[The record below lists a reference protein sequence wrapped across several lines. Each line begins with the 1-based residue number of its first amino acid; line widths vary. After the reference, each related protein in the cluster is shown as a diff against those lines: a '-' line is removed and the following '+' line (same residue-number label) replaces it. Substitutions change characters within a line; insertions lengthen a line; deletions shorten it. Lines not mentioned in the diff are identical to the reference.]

1 MADFSIK
8 ATDLQDPQAAG
19 SAPINP
25 VRSPAD
31 VVPDLGNL
39 GGLLTGLVDKKQ
51 KPWQALSTQYVKEMT
66 TIQQA
71 RLTGQLSQAAA
82 ANRQAMVTV
91 QYQKEGADYGPEFTK
106 GLSDLRT
113 QLGIGTRINANEDA
127 VESDI
132 KFNQGQLQEM
142 QKMGLFTGASDYSA
156 MSDSEQRSINQFVA
170 ASQNAKY
177 VQDQAFKQWEQQAK
191 MSAEG
196 RSAGTWQRDA
206 DDYILKKQAQDA
218 MGSRMSASVGI
229 VDAQLTHVMNAQ
241 GLTDQQRQQTF
252 ELSLGVM
259 KSEAYKELK
268 EAPELYATYSQYL
281 DNLSRI
287 GRDLLDPT
295 KKTAA
300 KEDEWKRLIT
310 QAKIDFVMASPSN
323 LKAAAISAVM
333 PTNAPANLLSNI
345 TVMRYVGED
354 LRAGPEGRPLPS
366 VVTGNTQTQQYVF
379 KSTTDTINRVITGKE
394 SNPTKS
400 LSDSAAVASSTV
412 KAIGTFQPGSQNSM
426 AHAVDF
432 LASPEYGH
440 LVKQKMFDA
449 NENMMAMQ
457 RMSDLYLPA
466 VAGEVRKSMTQP
478 IGDTRYEGGTPAA
491 GNANLMNLIDFNVDD
506 SGKITVVKKIDKEY
520 RKGISASDVYIDRM
534 IREANNNLGKDLTNT
549 LRAGAHLEGRNDY
562 KAYYAET
569 APALLKGFLAPSG
582 AVLDQLKANGYT
594 GSGNVNNPANWK
606 GGKIPAKLEN
616 NSGNE

>member
-1 MADFSIK
+1 MAEFGIK

-106 GLSDLRT
+106 GLSDMRT

-127 VESDI
+127 VESDV

-218 MGSRMSASVGI
+218 TGGMMSASVGL
-229 VDAQLTHVMNAQ
+229 VDAQLTHVMNAP

-252 ELSLGVM
+252 EMSVGRM
-259 KSEAYKELK
+259 KSEAYQVLK
-268 EAPELYATYSQYL
+268 DSPDTYSMYSQYL
-281 DNLSRI
+281 DSMARI
-287 GRDLLDPT
+287 GRDMLDPA
-295 KKTAA
+295 KKSAA
-300 KEDEWKRLIT
+300 MEDEWKRTIS
-310 QAKIDFVMASPSN
+310 QAKLTFV
-323 LKAAAISAVM
+323 
-333 PTNAPANLLSNI
+333 NANPANLRAAAVSAVVPNNSAQVLAINTAAMSYLQN
-345 TVMRYVGED
+345 D
-354 LRAGPEGRPLPS
+354 LLAAGNKRPLDS
-366 VVTGNTQTQQYVF
+366 VVTGNTQGQQATF
-379 KSTTDTINRVITGKE
+379 KSTTDTINRAITGKE
-394 SNPTKS
+394 SNPTKA
-400 LSDSAAVASSTV
+400 LADSAAVASSTV

-449 NENMMAMQ
+449 NGNMMAMQ

-478 IGDTRYEGGTPAA
+478 IGDTRYEGGTPSA

>member
-1 MADFSIK
+1 MAEFGIK

-127 VESDI
+127 VESDV

-156 MSDSEQRSINQFVA
+156 MSDGEQRSINQFVA

-218 MGSRMSASVGI
+218 TGGMMSASVGL

-252 ELSLGVM
+252 EMSVGRM
-259 KSEAYKELK
+259 KSEAYQVLK
-268 EAPELYATYSQYL
+268 DSPDTYSMYSQYL
-281 DNLSRI
+281 DSMARI
-287 GRDLLDPT
+287 GRDMLDPA
-295 KKTAA
+295 KKSAA
-300 KEDEWKRLIT
+300 MEDEWKRTIS
-310 QAKIDFVMASPSN
+310 QAKLTFV
-323 LKAAAISAVM
+323 
-333 PTNAPANLLSNI
+333 NANPANLRAAAVSAVVPNNSAQVLAIN
-345 TVMRYVGED
+345 TAAMGYLQND
-354 LRAGPEGRPLPS
+354 LLAAGNKRPLDS
-366 VVTGNTQTQQYVF
+366 VVTGNTQGQQATF
-379 KSTTDTINRVITGKE
+379 KSTTDTINRAITGKE
-394 SNPTKS
+394 SNPAKA

-440 LVKQKMFDA
+440 LVKQKMFDS

-478 IGDTRYEGGTPAA
+478 IGDTRYEGGKPAA

-520 RKGISASDVYIDRM
+520 RKGLTASDVYIDRM
-534 IREANNNLGKDLTNT
+534 IREANTNLGKDLTNT

-582 AVLDQLKANGYT
+582 AVLDQLKANGYI